1 MLKTPVLSACVA
13 LSVGLSALAE
23 QESAYTVNQPWELKE
38 GVYVILPV
46 YTQAGVPDGEIR
58 LLVGD
63 QLEECFALSLE
74 HGVGYWSWANGGFEA
89 VFPNKRFSYGNH
101 ADAPIDDRT
110 SISGCHN
117 SYSNGDFDA
126 LIETLKR

>member
-1 MLKTPVLSACVA
+1 MTRLIAPCLLAVA
-13 LSVGLSALAE
+13 LKASAASSD
-23 QESAYTVNQPWELKE
+23 SAYFSNQPWELKE

-46 YTQAGVPDGEIR
+46 YTQAGEPDGEIR

-63 QLEECFALSLE
+63 QLEECFALSRE
-74 HGVGYWSWANGGFEA
+74 HGVGYWSWANAGFEA

-117 SYSNGDFDA
+117 SYRNGDFDA
-126 LIETLKR
+126 LIETLTR